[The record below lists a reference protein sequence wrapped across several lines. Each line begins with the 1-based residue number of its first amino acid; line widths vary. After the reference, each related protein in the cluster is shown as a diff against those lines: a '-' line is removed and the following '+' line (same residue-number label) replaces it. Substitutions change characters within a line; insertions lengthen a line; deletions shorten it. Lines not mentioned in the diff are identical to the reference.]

1 MTDNRN
7 RTGSEVRLAFD
18 RGGGSLGEPGSVA
31 WQFEKKGVVR
41 LDGSR
46 YSDDDV
52 IGAIDAG
59 AEDVV
64 EDEDT
69 LKITCE
75 PQSLTAVRESLTES
89 GVEIES
95 AELSMEPQNLVEV
108 TDAAEARRL
117 IRLIEALDDHDDVD
131 EVHSNF
137 DISAELMEEAE
148 AAA

>member
-1 MTDNRN
+1 M
-7 RTGSEVRLAFD
+7 
-18 RGGGSLGEPGSVA
+18 
-31 WQFEKKGVVR
+31 
-41 LDGSR
+41 
-46 YSDDDV
+46 

-69 LKITCE
+69 LKVTCE
-75 PQSLTAVRESLTES
+75 PQSLTAVREALTDS

-95 AELSMEPQNLVEV
+95 AELAMEPQNVVEV

-117 IRLIEALDDHDDVD
+117 IRLIDMLDDHDDVD

-148 AAA
+148 AAAYAESTGA